1 MSALER
7 LQGFAALNTPALT
20 AKSKSATFS
29 GASGG
34 SLFGSNSEI
43 ESGLSTRRIQNRLQD
58 IVDSNMVQST
68 QFQWE
73 KVQVPLMNLQ
83 TNQIA
88 LGQSSIDASRSINEQ
103 IAIREAQRQADL
115 GFSSQIQDQLNAH
128 VESVNT
134 TAGSST
140 AGSSD
145 SFFDGFPA
153 LPSLAQLKTPL
164 IIAGAALAAL
174 IILPRLIKGGFK

>member
-1 MSALER
+1 MVINFNSALVQSS
-7 LQGFAALNTPALT
+7 LTGGFVSGSKTNTGQSIL
-20 AKSKSATFS
+20 
-29 GASGG
+29 GG
-34 SLFGSNSEI
+34 STGEGV
-43 ESGLSTRRIQNRLQD
+43 ESGLSTRNILNRIQDIQD
-58 IVDSNMVQST
+58 TNLVGST
-68 QFQWE
+68 GFQFNN
-73 KVQVPLMNLQ
+73 VQVPLMNLQ

-88 LGQSSIDASRSINEQ
+88 LGQSSIDATRAINEQ

-134 TAGSST
+134 A

-164 IIAGAALAAL
+164 IIAGAALAAV

>member
-1 MSALER
+1 MVINFNSALVQSS
-7 LQGFAALNTPALT
+7 LTGGFVSGSKTNTGQSIL
-20 AKSKSATFS
+20 
-29 GASGG
+29 GG
-34 SLFGSNSEI
+34 STGEGV
-43 ESGLSTRRIQNRLQD
+43 ESGLSTRNILNRIQDIQD
-58 IVDSNMVQST
+58 TNLVGST
-68 QFQWE
+68 GFQFNN
-73 KVQVPLMNLQ
+73 VQVPLMNLQ

-115 GFSSQIQDQLNAH
+115 GFSTQIQDQLNAH

-134 TAGSST
+134 AAGSSA

-153 LPSLAQLKTPL
+153 LPSFEQLKTPL

>member
-1 MSALER
+1 MVINFNTALVQSS
-7 LQGFAALNTPALT
+7 LTGGFVSGSKTNTGQSIL
-20 AKSKSATFS
+20 
-29 GASGG
+29 GG
-34 SLFGSNSEI
+34 STGEGV
-43 ESGLSTRRIQNRLQD
+43 ESGLSTRNILNRIQDIQD
-58 IVDSNMVQST
+58 TNLVGST
-68 QFQWE
+68 GFQFNN
-73 KVQVPLMNLQ
+73 VQVPLMNLQ

-134 TAGSST
+134 A

-153 LPSLAQLKTPL
+153 LPSFAQLKTPL

>member
-1 MSALER
+1 MVINFNSALVQSS
-7 LQGFAALNTPALT
+7 LTGGFVSGSKTNTGQSIL
-20 AKSKSATFS
+20 
-29 GASGG
+29 GG
-34 SLFGSNSEI
+34 STGQGV
-43 ESGLSTRRIQNRLQD
+43 ESGLSTRNILNRIQDIQD
-58 IVDSNMVQST
+58 TNLVGST
-68 QFQWE
+68 GFQFNN
-73 KVQVPLMNLQ
+73 VQVPLMNLQ

-128 VESVNT
+128 VESVNS
-134 TAGSST
+134 ASGSS
-140 AGSSD
+140 ASGSSD

-153 LPSLAQLKTPL
+153 LPSFAQLKTPL

>member
-1 MSALER
+1 MVINFNTALVQSS
-7 LQGFAALNTPALT
+7 LTGGFVSGSKTNTGQSIL
-20 AKSKSATFS
+20 
-29 GASGG
+29 GG
-34 SLFGSNSEI
+34 GTGDGV
-43 ESGLSTRRIQNRLQD
+43 ESGLSTRRILNRIQD
-58 IVDSNMVQST
+58 IQDTNLVSSAGF
-68 QFQWE
+68 QFNN
-73 KVQVPLMNLQ
+73 VQVPLMNLQ

-103 IAIREAQRQADL
+103 IAIREAQRKADL
-115 GFSSQIQDQLNAH
+115 GFSSQILDQLIAL
-128 VESVNT
+128 VESFNT
-134 TAGSST
+134 AAGCSD

>member
-1 MSALER
+1 MVINFNSALVQSS
-7 LQGFAALNTPALT
+7 LTGGFVSGSKTNTGQSIL
-20 AKSKSATFS
+20 
-29 GASGG
+29 GG
-34 SLFGSNSEI
+34 STGQGV
-43 ESGLSTRRIQNRLQD
+43 ESGLSTRNILNRIQDIQD
-58 IVDSNMVQST
+58 TNLVGST
-68 QFQWE
+68 GFQFNN
-73 KVQVPLMNLQ
+73 VQVPLMNLQ

-128 VESVNT
+128 VESVNS
-134 TAGSST
+134 ASGSS
-140 AGSSD
+140 ASGSSD

>member
-1 MSALER
+1 MVINFNSALVQSS
-7 LQGFAALNTPALT
+7 LTGGFVSGSKTNTGQSIL
-20 AKSKSATFS
+20 
-29 GASGG
+29 GG
-34 SLFGSNSEI
+34 STGQGV
-43 ESGLSTRRIQNRLQD
+43 ESGLSTRNILNRIQDIQD
-58 IVDSNMVQST
+58 TNLVGST
-68 QFQWE
+68 GFQFNN
-73 KVQVPLMNLQ
+73 VQVPLMNLQ

-103 IAIREAQRQADL
+103 IAIREAQRQTDL
-115 GFSSQIQDQLNAH
+115 GFSTQIQDQLNAH

-134 TAGSST
+134 A

>member
-1 MSALER
+1 MVINFNSALVQSS
-7 LQGFAALNTPALT
+7 LTGGFVSGSKTNTGQSIL
-20 AKSKSATFS
+20 
-29 GASGG
+29 GG
-34 SLFGSNSEI
+34 STGEGV
-43 ESGLSTRRIQNRLQD
+43 ESGLSTRNILNRIQDIQD
-58 IVDSNMVQST
+58 TNLVGST
-68 QFQWE
+68 GFQFNN
-73 KVQVPLMNLQ
+73 VQVPLMNLQ

-88 LGQSSIDASRSINEQ
+88 LGQSSIDASRAINEQ
-103 IAIREAQRQADL
+103 IAIREAQRKADL

-134 TAGSST
+134 ASGSSA

-164 IIAGAALAAL
+164 IIAGAALAAV

>member
-1 MSALER
+1 MVINFNSALNQNS
-7 LQGFAALNTPALT
+7 LKGGFVSGSKTNTGQSIL
-20 AKSKSATFS
+20 
-29 GASGG
+29 GG
-34 SLFGSNSEI
+34 STGQGV
-43 ESGLSTRRIQNRLQD
+43 ESGLSTRNILNRIQDIQD
-58 IVDSNMVQST
+58 TNLVGST
-68 QFQWE
+68 GFQFNN
-73 KVQVPLMNLQ
+73 VQVPLMNLQ

-115 GFSSQIQDQLNAH
+115 GFSTQIQDQLNAH

-134 TAGSST
+134 A

-164 IIAGAALAAL
+164 IIAGAALAAV
-174 IILPRLIKGGFK
+174 IILPRLIKSGFK